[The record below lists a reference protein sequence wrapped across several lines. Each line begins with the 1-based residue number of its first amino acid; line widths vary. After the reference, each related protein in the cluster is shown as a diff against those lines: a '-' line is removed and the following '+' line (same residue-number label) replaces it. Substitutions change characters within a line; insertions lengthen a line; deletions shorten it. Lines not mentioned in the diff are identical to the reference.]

1 MPIEIRE
8 LIIKA
13 YISPNTQNGEKNPL
27 EKAYSK
33 KELIK
38 LKEELKEECL
48 KQMKEYLK
56 DQKER

>member
-13 YISPNTQNGEKNPL
+13 YISPNTQNGKKSPL
-27 EKAYSK
+27 EKALSK
-33 KELIK
+33 MELTK
-38 LKEELKEECL
+38 LKEEIKEECL